1 MIRLLRDA
9 ERIVVDEAPW
19 VSIFYTKGVMVQQPY
34 VRGLRPVSID
44 MDWQASEEVWL
55 AWEPKRR

>member
-1 MIRLLRDA
+1 
-9 ERIVVDEAPW
+9 
-19 VSIFYTKGVMVQQPY
+19 MVQQPY
-34 VRGLRPVSID
+34 VRGLRPVSVD